1 MPTCSKTQ
9 NGQRRP
15 SRRRSAFTLIELLVV
30 LAIMGLLISILVP
43 YLRASREEA
52 KKVKCLANL
61 RTILQ
66 ASAMYT
72 DDQSGAQLYPWYQ
85 VPFHKNYTP
94 TLVTPWVFGG
104 FRAPK
109 PTDAYADSS
118 QYPAQIR
125 PLNKYI
131 DRTAMAS
138 PFNFSDRG
146 RDVIKSFICPGDRSN
161 TTSIIGGPAQFNE
174 EEMRSSWEANG
185 SSFSLNTRW
194 LQGYA
199 GYDFATAIHDPVR
212 YAALSSKIARH
223 LVGGNAS
230 QFILWTEQGFYGATY
245 NASPEAF
252 EDDPLPPSLPQRNGW
267 HRKFSS
273 WSVAFADGHVSHGYF
288 DTRSIYGLGGTIW
301 QPNYVDEV
309 TRR

>member
-1 MPTCSKTQ
+1 MPTCGKNQ
-9 NGQRRP
+9 VVVRRW
-15 SRRRSAFTLIELLVV
+15 SRDRGAFTLIELLVV
-30 LAIMGLLISILVP
+30 LAIIGLLISILVP

-61 RTILQ
+61 RTLLQ

-72 DDQSGAQLYPWYQ
+72 DDQNGVQLYPWYQ
-85 VPFHKNYTP
+85 LPVHRNYYP

-109 PTDAYADSS
+109 PEDRYADSS
-118 QYPAQIR
+118 MYPAQIR

-131 DRTAMAS
+131 DRNAMAS
-138 PFNFSDRG
+138 PYDFNDRG
-146 RDVIKSFICPGDRSN
+146 RDVIKAFICPGDRSN

-185 SSFSLNTRW
+185 SSFTLNTRW

-199 GYDFATAIHDPVR
+199 GYDFAYAIHDPVR
-212 YAALSSKIARH
+212 YAELSSRIARH

-245 NASPEAF
+245 NAKPDDLDSPM
-252 EDDPLPPSLPQRNGW
+252 PPALPQRNGW
-267 HRKFSS
+267 HRKFSA
-273 WSVAFADGHVSHGYF
+273 WSVAFADGHVAHGYF

-301 QPNYVDEV
+301 QPNMLDPVD
-309 TRR
+309 RR